1 MKSCKLLAVALAFL
15 MVGQT
20 GAVESQDDFKKVA
33 NIMNRE
39 NITNIRRKISA
50 GELHEHVF
58 AYENFSIDE
67 ETAIEKIANISSLE
81 QTEDAE
87 KDAEKREIWNF
98 ATMLNNI
105 MKSDYIDSTFSVLD
119 NFKDDNDHIKIY
131 IESIESIENLQFVE
145 IEGIDK
151 KKLKAFQFRVKH
163 LKNALFECI
172 KLFKDKLTKNKEKQ
186 NNGLV
191 DSQDL
196 INLQKEEKEIDHQI
210 ECLEAFK
217 KKVGDRI
224 ASPAESNNLK
234 DVGLI
239 SPSVVGETEQ
249 NQPLFDK
256 LKPISTDDN
265 MHSSLEEFE
274 KKWHKRTNLNEEDL
288 KKLYTLYIAS
298 LDENVEKL
306 KNDDRNANTA
316 RDYYVG
322 QVNQKIEEVKE
333 DYEKQLSVFKK
344 I

>member
-1 MKSCKLLAVALAFL
+1 

-33 NIMNRE
+33 NIMNKDK
-39 NITNIRRKISA
+39 IVNIRRKIIA
-50 GELHEHVF
+50 GELTEYAF
-58 AYENFSIDE
+58 AYENFSVDE
-67 ETAIEKIANISSLE
+67 ETAIEKIANISPLE

-87 KDAEKREIWNF
+87 KDAKKLEIWNF

-105 MKSDYIDSTFSVLD
+105 MKSDYIDSAFLVLD
-119 NFKDDNDHIKIY
+119 ELKDDKNHIEKH
-131 IESIESIENLQFVE
+131 IEAIEYMENLQFVE

-163 LKNALFECI
+163 IKNALFECI

-186 NNGLV
+186 ANSII

-196 INLQKEEKEIDHQI
+196 IDLQKEEEQIDHQI

-217 KKVGDRI
+217 KKVGERI
-224 ASPAESNNLK
+224 VSPAESNNSK

-239 SPSVVGETEQ
+239 SPSVVEETKQ
-249 NQPLFDK
+249 NQTR

-265 MHSSLEEFE
+265 MHSSLEELQ
-274 KKWHKRTNLNEEDL
+274 KKWHKMTNLNEDDL
-288 KKLYTLYIAS
+288 KNLYTLYIAS
-298 LDENVEKL
+298 LEERVKKL
-306 KNDDRNANTA
+306 KNDDKNTKTSK
-316 RDYYVG
+316 DFYVG
-322 QVNQKIEEVKE
+322 LVDQEIEKVKE
-333 DYEKQLSVFKK
+333 DYEKQLNVFKK